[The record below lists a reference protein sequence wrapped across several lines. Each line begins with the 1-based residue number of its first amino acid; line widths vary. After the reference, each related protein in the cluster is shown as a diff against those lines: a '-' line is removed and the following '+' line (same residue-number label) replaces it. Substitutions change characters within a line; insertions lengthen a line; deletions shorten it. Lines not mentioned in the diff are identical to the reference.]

1 MDTGRKL
8 GERITDTSFW
18 RNEVNSELQRLI
30 IENGKMQDCRR
41 NLRQTI
47 QNLEGQLHI
56 AQECLYYRESR
67 TGSWVSHYVNDI
79 ICLLLIDIYNSL
91 ISNSI
96 YLKYQ

>member
-18 RNEVNSELQRLI
+18 RNEVNSELQRII

-67 TGSWVSHYVNDI
+67 TGSWVSHCVKRYYYLI
-79 ICLLLIDIYNSL
+79 IIN
-91 ISNSI
+91 
-96 YLKYQ
+96 